1 MKKGGRGLNYL
12 LSFIYLMTTLTDN
25 IFSGSDSIPGWITFL
40 FNLPS
45 LRFLKQIW
53 EFLQNLIN
61 PLTGKG
67 LYEVLE
73 YESTLELKDR
83 HGKLAI
89 FKKHQKVRY
98 LQDNII
104 AYQDQ
109 AWGDG
114 KTLVDYRCTP
124 GFPADRYRS
133 GYKTIILISLRGVK
147 NRGDVNDFNIARKI
161 HQGFLEK
168 SSSWATEISHRTKHI
183 SVQLIFPKNRP
194 PLSASVLERNYQKSY
209 PLDDHLKMQLPDG
222 RWSITW
228 IIDQPRQFEQYILR
242 WDW

>member
-1 MKKGGRGLNYL
+1 
-12 LSFIYLMTTLTDN
+12 MTTLPDN

-53 EFLQNLIN
+53 EFVQKLIN
-61 PLTGKG
+61 DFAGRG
-67 LYEVLE
+67 LYEVLD

-83 HGKLAI
+83 NGRLAI
-89 FKKHQKVRY
+89 FKKQEKVRF

-114 KTLVDYRCTP
+114 KILINYHCKP
-124 GFPADRYRS
+124 GFPVDRYRS
-133 GYKTIILISLRGVK
+133 GYKTHILISLREVK
-147 NRGDVNDFNIARKI
+147 NRGDVDDFNFAWRIR
-161 HQGFLEK
+161 QGFLEK
-168 SSSWATEISHRTKHI
+168 SNSWATEISHRTHRLTI
-183 SVQLIFPKNRP
+183 RLIFPMASP
-194 PLSASVLERNYQKSY
+194 PLSISVVERNSQRNHI
-209 PLDDHLKMQLPDG
+209 LDNNLKMQLPDG
-222 RWSITW
+222 RWSVTW
-228 IIDQPRQFEQYILR
+228 TTNQPRQFEQYILR

>member
-1 MKKGGRGLNYL
+1 
-12 LSFIYLMTTLTDN
+12 MTTLTDN
-25 IFSGSDSIPGWITFL
+25 IFSGSDPFPGWITLL

-45 LRFLKQIW
+45 LRFINQ
-53 EFLQNLIN
+53 FLGFWQNLTN
-61 PLTGKG
+61 SFTGKG
-67 LYEVLE
+67 LYEVLD
-73 YESTLELKDR
+73 YESILELKDQR
-83 HGKLAI
+83 GRLAV

-114 KTLVDYRCTP
+114 ETLVDYRCTP
-124 GFPADRYRS
+124 GFPVDRYQL
-133 GYKTIILISLRGVK
+133 GYKTVILISLREVK
-147 NRGDVNDFNIARKI
+147 NLGDVDDFNSVRIIR
-161 HQGFLEK
+161 HGFLEK
-168 SSSWATEISHRTKHI
+168 SSSWATEISHRTKHV

-209 PLDDHLKMQLPDG
+209 KLDNHLKMQLPDG

-228 IIDQPRQFEQYILR
+228 AINQPRQFEQYILR